1 MKLKKILALLM
12 AGAMSASLLTGCG
25 GGNQG
30 SDAGS
35 STPDADTSDTSV
47 SDDAGTSSVTDGAST
62 PEDTASASDL
72 EYVKGKGSL
81 VVGIT
86 DFAPMD
92 YKEEGNDEWIGFDA
106 DMAKAFAES
115 IGVQAEFIEINWDNK
130 IMELDSKGIDAVW
143 NGMTLTDEVKTSM
156 NCSVPYCQNVQVVVL
171 PSDKADQY
179 TDVESLKE
187 LNIAVESGSAGEAVA
202 TSLGLNATAVQ
213 SQANAL
219 MEVSSGASDACV
231 IDVLMAAE
239 MTGEGT
245 NYADLTSTLNL
256 TSLSGGSSEEYVVGF
271 RKDSDLT
278 DAFNEFYKTA
288 SSDGTVSTLAET
300 YGIQES
306 VIAPQ

>member
-1 MKLKKILALLM
+1 MKLKKIFALFM

-35 STPDADTSDTSV
+35 TTPDTDTNTTGTSV
-47 SDDAGTSSVTDGAST
+47 SDDAST
-62 PEDTASASDL
+62 PEDSTSASDL

-106 DMAKAFAES
+106 DMAKAFADS
-115 IGVQAEFIEINWDNK
+115 IGVKAEFIEINWDNK

-171 PSDKADQY
+171 PSDKAEQY
-179 TDVESLKE
+179 TDVESLKG

-202 TSLGLNATAVQ
+202 NSLGLNATAVQ

-245 NYADLTSTLNL
+245 SYADLTSTLNL

-278 DAFNEFYKTA
+278 DAFNKFYQTA
-288 SSDGTVSTLAET
+288 SSDGTVDKLAET

-306 VIAPQ
+306 VITPQ

>member
-1 MKLKKILALLM
+1 MKLKKILALLI
-12 AGAMSASLLTGCG
+12 AGAMSATLLAGCG
-25 GGNQG
+25 DSGNQG
-30 SDAGS
+30 SDAS
-35 STPDADTSDTSV
+35 STTPDADTGKTDTSV
-47 SDDAGTSSVTDGAST
+47 SDNAST
-62 PEDTASASDL
+62 PEDTTSASDL

-92 YKEEGNDEWIGFDA
+92 YKEEGSDEWIGFDA

-156 NCSVPYCQNVQVVVL
+156 NCSVPYCQNAQVVVL
-171 PSDKADQY
+171 PSDKAGQY
-179 TDVESLKE
+179 KDVESLKE
-187 LNIAVESGSAGEAVA
+187 LNIAVESGSAGEAIA
-202 TSLGLNATAVQ
+202 NALGLNATAVQ
-213 SQANAL
+213 SQSNAL

-231 IDVLMAAE
+231 IDLLMAGA
-239 MTGEGT
+239 MIGEGT
-245 NYADLTSTLNL
+245 SYPDLTYSVNLNEAHGDN
-256 TSLSGGSSEEYVVGF
+256 TEEYVVGF

-278 DAFNEFYKTA
+278 DAFNDFYKTA
-288 SSDGTVSTLAET
+288 YSDGTVNKLAET
-300 YGIQES
+300 YGVDES